1 MTTEELTQIAKR
13 LKECR
18 ELRGLSYQELADKT
32 SVAKSTIQRY
42 EKGFIK
48 KVPVETVKIIANA
61 LNVDAGYLM
70 GWNDNKPTGY
80 YFDDETAELAQQI
93 YDNPDLRILM
103 DASRK
108 LSPEELKAFVNM
120 IKTVKGVK

>member
-18 ELRGLSYQELADKT
+18 ELRELSYQDLSDKT
-32 SVAKSTIQRY
+32 GLAKSTLQRY

-48 KVPVETVKIIANA
+48 KIPVETVKLIASV

-80 YFDDETAELAQQI
+80 YFDDETAVLAQEI

-108 LSPEELKAFVNM
+108 LKPEELKAFVAM
-120 IKTVKGVK
+120 IKTVKGIE